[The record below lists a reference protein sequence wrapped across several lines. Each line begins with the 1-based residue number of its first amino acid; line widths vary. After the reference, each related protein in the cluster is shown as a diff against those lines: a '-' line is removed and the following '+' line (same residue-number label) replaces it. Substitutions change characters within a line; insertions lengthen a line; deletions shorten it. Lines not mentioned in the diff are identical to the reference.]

1 MADKEMYMDRHNKPD
16 LQQEAL
22 KKYPFG
28 VPEGY
33 FDSFSERLQ
42 QRIRE
47 EESSRVPV
55 RRIGTL
61 TRWMAIAAVFAA
73 AALITTFVLRSTGP
87 ERDSEGFYPD
97 LATLEQL
104 ELFHDDLYLYDILDE
119 EAPVLNEDEAFVNQ
133 AIEYLA
139 INDVEMDLIFE

>member
-1 MADKEMYMDRHNKPD
+1 MDHKKPD

-22 KKYPFG
+22 KKSPFK

-33 FDSFSERLQ
+33 FESFSDRLHA
-42 QRIRE
+42 RIKE

-55 RRIGTL
+55 RKIGTV
-61 TRWMAIAAVFAA
+61 TRWMATAAAVLA
-73 AALITTFVLRSTGP
+73 AALITSSIIRLSSSTGA
-87 ERDSEGFYPD
+87 ESLYPD
-97 LATLEQL
+97 MALLEQMQVLDDDRFLYELL
-104 ELFHDDLYLYDILDE
+104 EEEESGELDE
-119 EAPVLNEDEAFVNQ
+119 QEAFASQ

>member
-1 MADKEMYMDRHNKPD
+1 MKMDRNKPD

-22 KKYPFG
+22 KNHPIG

-33 FDSFSERLQ
+33 FESFSERLQ
-42 QRIRE
+42 QRIKE

-55 RRIGTL
+55 RKIGTAS
-61 TRWMAIAAVFAA
+61 RWMAMAAAVLA
-73 AALITTFVLRSTGP
+73 AALISTTIIRLTSSQGT
-87 ERDSEGFYPD
+87 EGLYPD
-97 LATLEQL
+97 HALLEQMQVL
-104 ELFHDDLYLYDILDE
+104 EDDRYLYELMEEDE
-119 EAPVLNEDEAFVNQ
+119 KSELNEDEAFATQ